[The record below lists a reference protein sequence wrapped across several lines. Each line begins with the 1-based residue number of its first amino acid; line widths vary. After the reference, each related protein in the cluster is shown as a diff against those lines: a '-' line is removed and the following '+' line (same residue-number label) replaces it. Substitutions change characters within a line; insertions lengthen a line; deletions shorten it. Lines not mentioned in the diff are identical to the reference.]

1 MFEEF
6 KKLAQKGIEMDM
18 TLGVVVGASFTT
30 ILSSLVDDV
39 LRPFWT
45 VLTSSINFTNLF
57 WTLKPGTPE
66 GPYATLQAAKDAGA
80 VTLNLGLFIN
90 SFVAFILVSL
100 AAFVMV
106 KLAGRLFKKKQV
118 TAPPLSNELLLEEIK
133 ELLKK

>member
-45 VLTSSINFTNLF
+45 VLTSSFNFSNLF
-57 WTLKPGTPE
+57 WILKPGTPE

-90 SFVAFILVSL
+90 SFIAFIMMSS
-100 AAFVMV
+100 AAFIAV
-106 KLAGRLFKKKQV
+106 KFAGRLFKKKQP
-118 TAPPLSNELLLEEIK
+118 AAKPLSNELLLEEIK
-133 ELLKK
+133 VLLKK